1 MYVPALVGAGDE
13 KVVAGGV
20 VRAVPYLL
28 KLNQPKV
35 CGICV
40 GAVLSWPREDWRHLP
55 EHLAGDICGG
65 SKKTIIEQK
74 MGIE

>member
-1 MYVPALVGAGDE
+1 MRKLLLAVLS
-13 KVVAGGV
+13 
-20 VRAVPYLL
+20 VRFQTCS

-65 SKKTIIEQK
+65 SEKTIIEQK